1 MNGGRLGMWRPT
13 GKRREWESFQA
24 KNGTYRSQYQ
34 VLGWGHQSSLYSMI
48 SLCCTLICGFVL
60 WKNSVLKFKMASHL
74 KKFLFI
80 VKPWDFNFCGF
91 LYFLFFYMAASF
103 FQSRMKVWYD
113 DVLLYRYRVDRK
125 ERARL
130 KNVKFTGKTSEKVK
144 RVYIQSIELQLSSTY
159 LHVITVIINW
169 LNAYSTTF

>member
-1 MNGGRLGMWRPT
+1 
-13 GKRREWESFQA
+13 
-24 KNGTYRSQYQ
+24 
-34 VLGWGHQSSLYSMI
+34 
-48 SLCCTLICGFVL
+48 
-60 WKNSVLKFKMASHL
+60 
-74 KKFLFI
+74 
-80 VKPWDFNFCGF
+80 
-91 LYFLFFYMAASF
+91 MAASF

-130 KNVKFTGKTSEKVK
+130 KNVKFTGKTSEKVM

-169 LNAYSTTF
+169 LNAYSTTFWLLYMLLLFKEGKNCMYMHLLFLLTDKWKCATYEFKWEEKEEFLILQTVPLHEEQGPCSWWRHQCWWA